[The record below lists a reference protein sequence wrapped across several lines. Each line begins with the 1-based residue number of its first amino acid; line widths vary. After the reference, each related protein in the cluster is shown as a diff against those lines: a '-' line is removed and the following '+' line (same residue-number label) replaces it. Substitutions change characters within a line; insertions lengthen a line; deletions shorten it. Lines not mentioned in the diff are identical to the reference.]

1 MARAEQKRFAAPD
14 EVREFPNG
22 RAEILRMGGG
32 EVGRFTFAP
41 GWRWSKDVQPIAR
54 TKSCEAP
61 HFQFHVAGRLAILM
75 DDGTEIVA
83 EPGDVTALPMGHDAW
98 VVGPDPAVV
107 VDWCGASNYARP
119 GAEHPPEKK
128 AEKKKK
134 KKDGKKDKK
143 SKKERKKDKKKK
155 GKKGKKGKR

>member
-119 GAEHPPEKK
+119 APAEPKK
-128 AEKKKK
+128 QDGKEGKGKGKK
-134 KKDGKKDKK
+134 KKDKKG
-143 SKKERKKDKKKK
+143 KKERKKDKKKDK
-155 GKKGKKGKR
+155 KKGKKKR